1 MTSPAEHSAARPPR
15 ILLAGGG
22 TGGHVYPAI
31 AIADAIRALDPSASV
46 MFAGTRTRIEWKAVP
61 RAGYAIFPLS
71 VTALHRELSM
81 RTVAFPFRLAKGFAE
96 SWALVRDFDAD
107 VAVGTGGFVS
117 GPVLLAASLQKRHI
131 LIQEQNAYA
140 GLTNKALGKR
150 AARIHVAFPEARAY
164 FPADRTVLTGN
175 PVRKELTAGSRAEA
189 LTHFNLPEGARVVLV
204 FGGSLGSRAI
214 NEAVERHLDALL
226 DAEDRYLVWQTG
238 SQYFEAIR
246 QRVAAHPR
254 LRLLEFLDRMELAY
268 AAADLV
274 VCRAG
279 AITCSELMLTGTPA
293 ILVPSP
299 NVAEDHQTK
308 NARSMSESGAAE
320 LLPEARMNEQL
331 VPEVDA
337 LMANRERRETMA
349 GAARNLARPDAAV
362 EIARDVLELAASV
375 RGARST

>member
-1 MTSPAEHSAARPPR
+1 
-15 ILLAGGG
+15 
-22 TGGHVYPAI
+22 
-31 AIADAIRALDPSASV
+31 
-46 MFAGTRTRIEWKAVP
+46 
-61 RAGYAIFPLS
+61 
-71 VTALHRELSM
+71 
-81 RTVAFPFRLAKGFAE
+81 
-96 SWALVRDFDAD
+96 
-107 VAVGTGGFVS
+107 
-117 GPVLLAASLQKRHI
+117 
-131 LIQEQNAYA
+131 
-140 GLTNKALGKR
+140 
-150 AARIHVAFPEARAY
+150 
-164 FPADRTVLTGN
+164 
-175 PVRKELTAGSRAEA
+175 
-189 LTHFNLPEGARVVLV
+189 
-204 FGGSLGSRAI
+204 
-214 NEAVERHLDALL
+214 
-226 DAEDRYLVWQTG
+226 
-238 SQYFEAIR
+238 
-246 QRVAAHPR
+246 
-254 LRLLEFLDRMELAY
+254 MELAY